1 MAEDD
6 KGPEYLRLEEKRT
19 ESHSSWYESE
29 HEENNSD
36 AEAFEVEEKI
46 EPSNVKEGKKKE
58 WSILKVIYDVGTR
71 PSRRGSFWN
80 VNMCLDDETRPTSCF
95 SIYRWYVSGFYFL
108 NIIGLLVV
116 VIISRDMP
124 AYSVRV
130 SITGFA
136 VDSEYTTTKQ
146 SNWQDLWN
154 AEMHTLAICQ
164 LIFVEIWTFV
174 KVILLMVLWAVPL
187 LHNRR
192 AWFIF
197 MVSGLA
203 KWSFWT
209 LFLVCFLEIA
219 MYGDYTVIGYQIET
233 LVNPG
238 TACHMFAL
246 EVVWALGL
254 AMFVLFLEE
263 QRVPTEEKYSLLR
276 AHDIH
281 KSLLRRDT
289 SREGFGASVRRRWA
303 GGQSRVGNERPW
315 DSWLGPKRRCEVA
328 LVQKLSHLIWVR
340 LLFMLV
346 LVGNCYMLVYS
357 MTVQIVELDYKGI
370 GGSIQDFPKTR
381 LNLVNIGTNIRS
393 DSSEESS
400 EFLAFLFLFVNVFVP
415 VFCSIIIVYVWFIKF
430 SPITL
435 IRMKGIV
442 MLVQCWSSLEVYCL
456 LVGMVTLNIKRFSE
470 FAIENSNISEACD
483 NLAKNHHDA
492 QCLSTEGYILWSG
505 MAIFIFAVATH
516 TALVQFTI
524 YLIRSNIREL
534 INIAL
539 GKGGSTLSPVPLIQ
553 GARHCQSEPLIRS
566 HHSVGLISN
575 KEIFG

>member
-1 MAEDD
+1 MAEND
-6 KGPEYLRLEEKRT
+6 KGPEYKRLSDQDDGK
-19 ESHSSWYESE
+19 ESNSSWSE
-29 HEENNSD
+29 NSSKD
-36 AEAFEVEEKI
+36 GEAFNIEEGK
-46 EPSNVKEGKKKE
+46 EPSNVKERNKE
-58 WSILKVIYDVGTR
+58 ERSTLKVTIDVGTR
-71 PSRRGSFWN
+71 KSARGSFWN
-80 VNMCLDDETRPTSCF
+80 VGMAMDDEDVPTSCF
-95 SIYRWYVSGFYFL
+95 SIYRWYVSVFYFL

-116 VIISRDMP
+116 VIISRDMA

-136 VDSEYTTTKQ
+136 VDSESTTSKQ

-154 AEMHTLAICQ
+154 ADMHALAICQ

-174 KVILLMVLWAVPL
+174 KVVLLMVLWAVPMR
-187 LHNRR
+187 HSRR
-192 AWFIF
+192 SWFIF

-219 MYGDYTVIGYQIET
+219 MFGDYTVLGYQIET
-233 LVNPG
+233 QVNPG

-263 QRVPTEEKYSLLR
+263 QLVPTEEKYSFLR
-276 AHDIH
+276 AKNIH
-281 KSLLRRDT
+281 QALLRRDT
-289 SREGFGASVRRRWA
+289 SREGNSVRLRRRWA
-303 GGQSRVGNERPW
+303 GGLSRIGNERPW
-315 DSWLGPKRRCEVA
+315 DPFIGKKRRYEVA
-328 LVQKLSHLIWVR
+328 LVQTRRPELWVR
-340 LLFMLV
+340 LIFMLF
-346 LVGNCYMLVYS
+346 LVSNCYMLVYS
-357 MTVQIVELDYKGI
+357 MTIPIVELDYWGI
-370 GGSIQDFPKTR
+370 GGSIEDFPKTR
-381 LNLVNIGTNIRS
+381 FNLVNIGTNIRS

-456 LVGMVTLNIKRFSE
+456 LVGMVTLNIHRYTE

-483 NLAKNHHDA
+483 NLAKNHHNA
-492 QCLSTEGYILWSG
+492 QCLSTQGYILWDG

-516 TALVQFTI
+516 TSIVQITI
-524 YLIRSNIREL
+524 WVIRSNIKEL
-534 INIAL
+534 MKIAL
-539 GKGGSTLSPVPLIQ
+539 GRGDSLIFDTLNMEGRGKCLSAPL
-553 GARHCQSEPLIRS
+553 
-566 HHSVGLISN
+566 
-575 KEIFG
+575 

>member
-1 MAEDD
+1 MAEEYKGPAYTRLEDEGKESTPRLED
-6 KGPEYLRLEEKRT
+6 KGK
-19 ESHSSWYESE
+19 ESSPSWSE
-29 HEENNSD
+29 HSDGNND
-36 AEAFEVEEKI
+36 VEAFFVEESK
-46 EPSNVKEGKKKE
+46 EPSNVNGGKKKD
-58 WSILKVIYDVGTR
+58 WSLLKVIYDVG
-71 PSRRGSFWN
+71 SRTSARASFWN
-80 VNMCLDDETRPTSCF
+80 VNMALDDEATPISCF
-95 SIYRWYVSGFYFL
+95 SIYRWHVSAFYFL

-136 VDSEYTTTKQ
+136 VDSDYTTSKQ
-146 SNWQDLWN
+146 SNWQDLWT
-154 AEMHTLAICQ
+154 ADMRVLAICQ

-174 KVILLMVLWAVPL
+174 KVIILMVLWAVPM

-192 AWFIF
+192 SWFIF
-197 MVSGLA
+197 MVCGLA

-219 MYGDYTVIGYQIET
+219 MFGDYTVIGYQIET
-233 LVNPG
+233 MVNPG

-276 AHDIH
+276 AHNIH
-281 KSLLRRDT
+281 KNLLRRDT
-289 SREGFGASVRRRWA
+289 SRQGICASVRRKYA
-303 GGQSRVGNERPW
+303 GGRDRVGNERPW
-315 DSWLGPKRRCEVA
+315 DSWLGKKRRCEVA
-328 LVQKLSHLIWVR
+328 LVQKLRPEIWIR
-340 LLFMLV
+340 SLFMLF
-346 LVGNCYMLVYS
+346 LVTNCYMLVYS
-357 MTVQIVELDYKGI
+357 MTIPIVELDYKGI

-393 DSSEESS
+393 DSSEETS

-456 LVGMVTLNIKRFSE
+456 LVGMVTLNIQRYTE

-492 QCLSTEGYILWSG
+492 QCLSTEGSILWDG
-505 MAIFIFAVATH
+505 MAIFIFAVAMH

-524 YLIRSNIREL
+524 YLIRSNIKEL
-534 INIAL
+534 IDIAL
-539 GKGGSTLSPVPLIQ
+539 GKGGSILTPEPSNLL
-553 GARHCQSEPLIRS
+553 GARYCQSAPIITS
-566 HHSVGLISN
+566 
-575 KEIFG
+575 